1 MAINFVT
8 IIINA
13 STNVH
18 VCIIAGED
26 YSGSP
31 ITVTVPA
38 GVTMQPFTINI
49 IDNNIIECDETFNI
63 AMIPVTICGV
73 TIGNN
78 DNGEVIIRDY
88 DGKYKFLMI
97 ISVMS
102 ENVIWSTGAT
112 VSLTRSQYFVL
123 ESGNIFQGVI
133 RISRTT
139 SEDVTVEVTVSDGS
153 ANGNVE

>member
-1 MAINFVT
+1 MY
-8 IIINA
+8 IINGI
-13 STNVH
+13 
-18 VCIIAGED
+18 CIIAGED

-112 VSLTRSQYFVL
+112 VSLGQSQYSVV
-123 ESGNIFQGVI
+123 ESNNSLTGTITLS
-133 RISRTT
+133 SRA
-139 SEDVTVEVTVSDGS
+139 SEDVIVEVSISHGS
-153 ANGNVE
+153 ANSNVE